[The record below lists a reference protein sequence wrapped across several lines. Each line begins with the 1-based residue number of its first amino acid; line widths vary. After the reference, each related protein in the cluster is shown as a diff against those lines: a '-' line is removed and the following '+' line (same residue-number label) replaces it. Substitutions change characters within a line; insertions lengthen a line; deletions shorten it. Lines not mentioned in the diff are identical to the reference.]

1 MTPMSPESRRPGWAR
16 ALTATALI
24 GLVLALFVGCSAAPF
39 DPSTPCTAD
48 GRAAGAYPK
57 LEALVPREF
66 RGTAPSRVDSGRTCS
81 PAGLGSLV
89 RHGVTELQFAGATWE
104 LGSGAGVT
112 LAVFDAPGLQPGWI
126 QQFYESGARA
136 AKNTE
141 TVETGSKP
149 LPDGTTA
156 FRIDA
161 LNGESYQT
169 VLVWSDGTRVRAALI
184 ASSVREAETKTAHE
198 VVVDDALAAAFP
210 VIGFATPTSRSRPG

>member
-1 MTPMSPESRRPGWAR
+1 
-16 ALTATALI
+16 
-24 GLVLALFVGCSAAPF
+24 
-39 DPSTPCTAD
+39 
-48 GRAAGAYPK
+48 
-57 LEALVPREF
+57 
-66 RGTAPSRVDSGRTCS
+66 
-81 PAGLGSLV
+81 
-89 RHGVTELQFAGATWE
+89 
-104 LGSGAGVT
+104 VT